1 MVETEENTD
10 LSISREIRTV
20 SYTHLDVYKRQLIDK
35 LIDASQA
42 GVKVELIVRGICC
55 VKPQVEGATEN
66 ITVISCL
73 LYTSRCV

>member
-1 MVETEENTD
+1 MCIRDRINSLTD
-10 LSISREIRTV
+10 KV
-20 SYTHLDVYKRQLIDK
+20 LIDK

-66 ITVISCL
+66 ITVISVVGRYL
-73 LYTSRCV
+73 EHSRIYLSLIHI

>member
-1 MVETEENTD
+1 MIDEQIANKNAGKPAYIGVKINSLTD
-10 LSISREIRTV
+10 KV
-20 SYTHLDVYKRQLIDK
+20 LIDK

-66 ITVISCL
+66 ISVISVVGC
-73 LYTSRCV
+73 